1 MEYLSQAALDLLVE
15 NRLND
20 SKPFY
25 DEHKPQIEALVRE
38 PIFKIIEEVV
48 PVLQKMDPEIILA
61 PKRQI
66 SRIRRDTRF
75 TNDKSL
81 YRANVW
87 CWLGRDKR
95 EWDNYPRFFFEV
107 TPGYV
112 WWGCGLYFAEPAM
125 FDSYREMILSRD
137 PVFMEAKESLEGQ
150 RRFKIETDDMF
161 KRTKY
166 PNEPQDIRVWLDRKS
181 IYVSHTEEDVSIA
194 FSDKLVKALKRDFP
208 KLKAYYKFLTTAYDR
223 RQTPETLRPWSPHK
237 SLPEDEW

>member
-20 SKPFY
+20 SKQFY
-25 DEHKPQIEALVRE
+25 EEHKQEIERLVRE
-38 PIFKIIEEVV
+38 PMFEIIEEVV
-48 PVLQKMDPEIILA
+48 PVLQKLDPEIILA

-95 EWDNYPRFFFEV
+95 EYDNFPRFFFEV

-112 WWGCGLYFAEPAM
+112 WWGCGLYFADGAM

-137 PVFMEAKESLEGQ
+137 PLFLAAKESLEGQ
-150 RRFKIETDDMF
+150 KRFRLDTDDMF

-166 PNEPQDIRVWLDRKS
+166 PSEPQDIRVWLDRKS
-181 IYVSHTEEDVSIA
+181 IYVSHTESDVSIA
-194 FSDKLVKALKRDFP
+194 FGDKLVRALKRDFP
-208 KLKAYYKFLTTAYDR
+208 KLKAYYRFLTAAYER
-223 RQTPETLRPWSPHK
+223 RKTPETLRPWSPHRTA
-237 SLPEDEW
+237 EDDEW